1 MDYAIFILNN
11 ILLGIGL
18 AMDAFSVSLANGLNE
33 PTMPKRKMCAIAGV
47 FALFQGI
54 MPMLG
59 WVCVRTVLQ
68 YFRAFEAW
76 IPWIAFVLLGLIGGK
91 MIVEGIR
98 SKGSEEKPKV
108 GIRALLLQGVAT
120 SIDALSVGFTIA
132 EYGIGL
138 AFASASIVAAVTFGI
153 CILGVFIGKKFGTE
167 LSDKATVVGGIIL
180 AAIGVEILLTGIL

>member
-59 WVCVRTVLQ
+59 WVCVRTMLQ
-68 YFRAFEAW
+68 YFRAFETW
-76 IPWIAFVLLGLIGGK
+76 IPCIAFVLLGFIGGK
-91 MIVEGIR
+91 
-98 SKGSEEKPKV
+98 
-108 GIRALLLQGVAT
+108 
-120 SIDALSVGFTIA
+120 
-132 EYGIGL
+132 
-138 AFASASIVAAVTFGI
+138 
-153 CILGVFIGKKFGTE
+153 
-167 LSDKATVVGGIIL
+167 
-180 AAIGVEILLTGIL
+180 